1 MNEKQLKAIIKSY
14 ICNTTTFNEKYH
26 FPIDE
31 VVEIVNDYLKSS
43 KPTEYILCAAI
54 HFKDGLKHEH
64 QPKNIESGHVIC
76 GRRHCNCFQTHYILS
91 DNRPEHI
98 QGFITNTNRFVDR
111 KEAYKI
117 AFEANQIIGPNKG
130 YSENSI
136 GLTSEDLYREE

>member
-31 VVEIVNDYLKSS
+31 DVEIVNDYLKSS

-54 HFKDGLKHEH
+54 HFLDDKVHEH
-64 QPKNIESGHVIC
+64 QPKNIQTGYVLT
-76 GRRHCNCFQTHYILS
+76 GRRHCNCYQSKWIFDKIMIH
-91 DNRPEHI
+91 NI

-117 AFEANQIIGPNKG
+117 AFEANQIIGPNKDYG
-130 YSENSI
+130 ENEI
-136 GLTSEDLYREE
+136 GLTSEDLY